1 MSRLLIPNTCQVPN
15 VLLDEVMPRLAAS
28 ALKVLLAIVRKT
40 YGFQKQSDRISFS
53 QLQTLT
59 GLSREGVN
67 QGIKALRPLLKI
79 KPGHKGQIANE
90 YSLNLDVA
98 TGLLVNKSDQSSNL
112 TSQNNG
118 KRLVR
123 KVDSPKP
130 SIQNQDR
137 GPKTPSPKSKDS
149 RVKEFFTWWDAE
161 YQKRFGEPYVF
172 NGGKD
177 GKLCKNLLC
186 RFDLQK
192 LTSLAL
198 RFLNSE
204 DPWVQQ
210 SGGYTIGVFASQINK
225 LVSTSKTYQPRRKEM
240 TV

>member
-1 MSRLLIPNTCQVPN
+1 
-15 VLLDEVMPRLAAS
+15 MPRLTPS

-67 QGIKALRPLLKI
+67 QGIKAIGQLLKI
-79 KPGHKGQIANE
+79 KPGRKGQMANE
-90 YSLNLDVA
+90 YSLNLDVS

-123 KVDSPKP
+123 KPDSPKP
-130 SIQNQDR
+130 NIQNPDR

-149 RVKEFFTWWDAE
+149 RVKEFFTWWEAE

-177 GKLCKNLLC
+177 GKLIKDLL
-186 RFDLQK
+186 RTIPLPK
-192 LTSLAL
+192 LKELTS
-198 RFLNSE
+198 RFFSSE
-204 DPWVQQ
+204 DKWLQTA
-210 SGGYTIGVFASQINK
+210 GYTIGVFASQINK
-225 LVSTSKTYQPRRKEM
+225 LTSTSKTYQPRRKEM